1 MKRNKRQ
8 NFYIFAV
15 LILAAGTVYKVPY
28 LKSVFYDQM
37 VSSLNVTHTQIG
49 ILSSVYAGVKMV
61 LYIPGGIL
69 ADRLNTKRCLIFSLI
84 GESLLTAVYATLPSM
99 VILAAIQAL
108 MAVVNIFFWTS
119 FIKSIRILGKDQAQ
133 GKIFGFSEGLRGITG
148 SAATFMGLQLISIF
162 VEDNSPIRFV
172 LWFYAV
178 YYFAVGLLVW
188 KLYPEHMESVSERC
202 QSWGD
207 YIEVFKKPAIWMVSM
222 LIFTSYSLQVAFEY
236 TTAYMTQVLGAAAV
250 LAGIV
255 ATLRDNVCGMIGSP
269 LAGSWADRRKSPTQ
283 VALRLL
289 LIEILLCML
298 LILSPETSEAAL
310 PVMAL
315 ILVFSAVIYGVR
327 GVYYS
332 TMSETGVP
340 VTLTA
345 TATAAVA
352 VFGYTP
358 DMFMSL
364 WCGRILDTY
373 GYQGGYKRIFL
384 LMLFFACLAVC
395 VCLVMLWYQ
404 RKLAKKETGGF
415 VKEQGT

>member
-1 MKRNKRQ
+1 
-8 NFYIFAV
+8 
-15 LILAAGTVYKVPY
+15 
-28 LKSVFYDQM
+28 M
-37 VSSLNVTHTQIG
+37 VSSLGVTHTQIG

-61 LYIPGGIL
+61 LYIPGGII
-69 ADRLNTKRCLIFSLI
+69 ADRLDTKKCLIFSLI

-99 VILAAIQAL
+99 LILAAIQAL

-119 FIKSIRILGKDQAQ
+119 FIKSIRILGRDQSQ

-148 SAATFMGLQLISIF
+148 SAATFIGLQVVSMF
-162 VEDNSPIRFV
+162 VEEGRPIRFV
-172 LWFYAV
+172 LWFYAL
-178 YYFAVGLLVW
+178 YYFVVGLLIW
-188 KLYPEHMESVSERC
+188 KIYPEHMESGNERC
-202 QSWGD
+202 QNWRD
-207 YIEVFKKPAIWMVSM
+207 YVEVFKRPAIWMVSL

-236 TTAYMTQVLGAAAV
+236 TTSYMTQVLGASAV

-255 ATLRDNVCGMIGSP
+255 ATLRDNVCGIIGSP
-269 LAGSWADRRKSPTQ
+269 LAGSWADRKKSPTQ

-289 LIEILLCML
+289 LVEIVLCLL
-298 LILSPETSEAAL
+298 LIMSPETTGAAI
-310 PVMAL
+310 PVMVL
-315 ILVFSAVIYGVR
+315 ILVFSMVIYGVR

-364 WCGRILDTY
+364 WCGSILDTH
-373 GYQGGYKRIFL
+373 GYQEGYKQIFV
-384 LMLFFACLAVC
+384 LMLIFACLAVG
-395 VCLVMLWYQ
+395 VCLMMLCNQ
-404 RKLAKKETGGF
+404 RKV
-415 VKEQGT
+415 VKNRQ